1 MQEKMTGIKCKHCG
15 RVMYPE
21 HERCLSC
28 KGTEFDKVSLGDEC
42 KLIAYTKLYS
52 VPRGIEMSPLTLGIV
67 DFGNEVRALGQI
79 TADNPQMGMK
89 LRPFW
94 GKLRKVGENEVE
106 GFKFEPIGVR

>member
-1 MQEKMTGIKCKHCG
+1 MQEKMTGIKCRRCG

-28 KGTEFDKVSLGDEC
+28 RHTEFEKVSLGDEC
-42 KLIAYTKLYS
+42 RLLAYTLLYS

-67 DFGNEVRALGQI
+67 DFGNGVRAFGQI
-79 TADNPQMGMK
+79 ASDKPERGMK

-94 GKLRKVGENEVE
+94 GKLRKVGEKEVY
-106 GFKFEPIGVR
+106 GFRFEPIV